1 MSSQKS
7 KTRKDTKGGKEKK
20 TGRPNIG
27 RFAITYVVLMGGFFL
42 VIGLKPIQD
51 IIDLNGIYTQ
61 GVVRISSDLFHF
73 MSIPC
78 SYKGSV
84 IRLPSISLDIK
95 FGCNGLEA
103 VMIYSVAVIAFPST
117 VKKKIIGIAS
127 GFFVIQAINIL
138 RIASLAYASVHF
150 RGLFEYLHI
159 YVAQGMMIAVS
170 LGLFF
175 LYLEYAKNSKT
186 A

>member
-1 MSSQKS
+1 MQK
-7 KTRKDTKGGKEKK
+7 KRTDKAAKGGKEKK
-20 TGRPNIG
+20 TGRPSIG
-27 RFAITYVVLMGGFFL
+27 RFATTYLALMGGFFL
-42 VIGLKPIQD
+42 LIGLKPIQD
-51 IIDLNGIYTQ
+51 MIDLNGIYTQ
-61 GVVRISSDLFHF
+61 GVVRTTSDLLRF

-78 SYKGSV
+78 SYQGSV
-84 IRLPSISLDIK
+84 IRLPSISLDVK

-117 VKKKIIGIAS
+117 AKKKIIGIAL
-127 GFFVIQAINIL
+127 GFFVIQVINIL
-138 RIASLAYASVHF
+138 RIASLAYAALHF
-150 RGLFEYLHI
+150 KGLFEYLHI

-175 LYLEYAKNSKT
+175 LYLDYARNDKT